1 MNKVI
6 RLFFAALIVVETV
19 TATDL
24 RGRVDG
30 IHGYA
35 PKPFPLSGAR
45 VTLFLPNPAGGYTSI
60 ASAVSGADG
69 MYYFKNIQ
77 PGNFVLQVNDTNYP
91 LAVRPVPS
99 QEITPVLLRF

>member
-1 MNKVI
+1 M
-6 RLFFAALIVVETV
+6 T

-24 RGRVDG
+24 CGRVDG

-35 PKPFPLSGAR
+35 PKPFPLSGASI
-45 VTLFLPNPAGGYTSI
+45 TLFLPNPAGGYTSI

-91 LAVRPVPS
+91 LAVRAVPS

>member
-6 RLFFAALIVVETV
+6 LLFLAVFFVAETV
-19 TATDL
+19 AATDL

-35 PKPFPLSGAR
+35 PNPFPLSGAR
-45 VTLFLPNPAGGYTSI
+45 ITLFLPNPAGGYASI

-69 MYYFKNIQ
+69 MYYFRNIQ
-77 PGNFVLQVNDTNYP
+77 PGNFVLQVNETNYP

>member
-1 MNKVI
+1 MHKVI
-6 RLFFAALIVVETV
+6 LLFLAAFIAAETA

-35 PKPFPLSGAR
+35 PNPFPLSGAR

-77 PGNFVLQVNDTNYP
+77 PGNFVLQVNETNYP
-91 LAVRPVPS
+91 LTVRPVPS